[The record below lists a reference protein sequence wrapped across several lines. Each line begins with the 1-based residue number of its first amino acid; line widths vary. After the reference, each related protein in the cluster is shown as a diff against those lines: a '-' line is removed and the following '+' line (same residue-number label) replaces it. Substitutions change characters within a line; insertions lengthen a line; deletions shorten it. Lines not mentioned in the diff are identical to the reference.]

1 VIVFCKYWYVQTTA
15 NNGYQPCFLK
25 ASVHD
30 RGTVMTTAT
39 SPFHAGEQTIQSR
52 AGVRDRIE
60 LRGRAVIR
68 DYMPE
73 QHRAFFAALPFLVVG
88 LADQNG
94 HPWATTLSG
103 APGFMNSADEKLL
116 AINAW
121 PGPGDPLHSCI
132 RDGVPVGGLGI
143 ELSTRRRNRIN
154 GRIENCIDGEGFSI
168 RVQQSF
174 GNCPKYIQARNERP
188 QLRTTPAPE
197 SRMASHLGDDEV
209 SFIAE
214 ADTFFIA
221 SRSAQLD
228 QEDSSQGL
236 DVSHRGGRPG
246 FVRVVSPNELCFPDF
261 SGNLLFNTLGNLEV
275 DSRAGLVFI
284 GFQSGAA
291 RHRQSPDLLGRSG
304 DDAVRWNRKAHLS
317 RHSVRRDP
325 RARVSAPV
333 RLCQLLAASGGGGP
347 GFQNSPKE
355 IVMLNLTRRNALLTA
370 ACANGWLRSFRPK
383 PSVVREHLLRRR

>member
-1 VIVFCKYWYVQTTA
+1 MKRT
-15 NNGYQPCFLK
+15 
-25 ASVHD
+25 
-30 RGTVMTTAT
+30 T
-39 SPFHAGEQTIQSR
+39 SPFHAGEQRIQSL

-121 PGPGDPLHSCI
+121 LDPADPLHSCV
-132 RDGVPVGGLGI
+132 RDGAPVCGLGI

-154 GRIENCIDGEGFSI
+154 GRIEDCIDGEGFSI

-174 GNCPKYIQARNERP
+174 GNCPKYIQVRNERP
-188 QLRTTPAPE
+188 QLRSTPVPE
-197 SRMASHLGDDEV
+197 SRMASHLGDDEAG
-209 SFIAE
+209 FIAE

-228 QEDSSQGL
+228 REETSQGL

-261 SGNLLFNTLGNLEV
+261 SGNLLFNTLGNLEA
-275 DSRAGLVFI
+275 DARAGLLFI
-284 GFQSGAA
+284 DFQSG
-291 RHRQSPDLLGRSG
+291 RMLHIIG
-304 DDAVRWNRKAHLS
+304 
-317 RHSVRRDP
+317 
-325 RARVSAPV
+325 RARIRWDVPETMRSAGIE
-333 RLCQLLAASGGGGP
+333 RLIFLDIQ
-347 GFQNSPKE
+347 
-355 IVMLNLTRRNALLTA
+355 
-370 ACANGWLRSFRPK
+370 W
-383 PSVVREHLLRRR
+383 VVTREHAFPHLFDFVSYSPHLAPTADR

>member
-1 VIVFCKYWYVQTTA
+1 MT
-15 NNGYQPCFLK
+15 
-25 ASVHD
+25 
-30 RGTVMTTAT
+30 GTT
-39 SPFHAGEQTIQSR
+39 SPFHDGEQRIQSL

-103 APGFMNSADEKLL
+103 PAGFMNSPEANLL
-116 AINAW
+116 AIKAW
-121 PGPGDPLHSCI
+121 LEPGDPLHSCI
-132 RDGVPVGGLGI
+132 RDGRPIGGLGI

-154 GRIENCIDGEGFSI
+154 GRIEDCIVGEGFSI

-188 QLRTTPAPE
+188 QLRSTAVPE
-197 SRMASHLGDDEV
+197 PRMASDLGDDEV

-228 QEDSSQGL
+228 QEESSQGL

-246 FVRVVSPNELCFPDF
+246 FVRVVSPSELCFPDF
-261 SGNLLFNTLGNLEV
+261 SGNLLFNTLGNLEA
-275 DSRAGLVFI
+275 DARAGLLFI
-284 GFQSGAA
+284 DF
-291 RHRQSPDLLGRSG
+291 RSG
-304 DDAVRWNRKAHLS
+304 RMLHIIG
-317 RHSVRRDP
+317 
-325 RARVSAPV
+325 RARIRWDVPETTRSAGIE
-333 RLCQLLAASGGGGP
+333 RLIFLD
-347 GFQNSPKE
+347 
-355 IVMLNLTRRNALLTA
+355 I
-370 ACANGWLRSFRPK
+370 AC
-383 PSVVREHLLRRR
+383 VVTREHAFPHVFDFVSYSPHLGAEGQDSRIPQRRS

>member
-1 VIVFCKYWYVQTTA
+1 
-15 NNGYQPCFLK
+15 
-25 ASVHD
+25 
-30 RGTVMTTAT
+30 MTRTT
-39 SPFHAGEQTIQSR
+39 SPFHAGEQRIQSL

-73 QHRAFFAALPFLVVG
+73 QHRAFFAGLPFMVVG

-103 APGFMNSADEKLL
+103 LPGFMNSPDANLL
-116 AINAW
+116 AIKAW
-121 PGPGDPLHSCI
+121 LEPGDPLHSCI
-132 RDGVPVGGLGI
+132 RDGRPIGGLGI
-143 ELSTRRRNRIN
+143 ELSTRRRNRVN
-154 GRIENCIDGEGFSI
+154 GRIEDCIVGEGFSI

-188 QLRTTPAPE
+188 QLRSTAVPE
-197 SRMASHLGDDEV
+197 SRMASHLGNDEV

-228 QEDSSQGL
+228 RDDSSQGL

-261 SGNLLFNTLGNLEV
+261 SGNLLFNTLGNLAA
-275 DSRAGLVFI
+275 DARAGLLFI
-284 GFQSGAA
+284 DFQSG
-291 RHRQSPDLLGRSG
+291 RMLHIIG
-304 DDAVRWNRKAHLS
+304 
-317 RHSVRRDP
+317 
-325 RARVSAPV
+325 RARICWDVPETMRSAGAE
-333 RLCQLLAASGGGGP
+333 RLIFLDIEC
-347 GFQNSPKE
+347 
-355 IVMLNLTRRNALLTA
+355 
-370 ACANGWLRSFRPK
+370 
-383 PSVVREHLLRRR
+383 VVTREHAFPHLFDFVSYSPHLGAEGQDSKIPQGR